1 MMTEA
6 PTIDYMTIIH
16 SQLVLATTLI
26 FSTVKTQ
33 AVQLEWSSITPLSLM
48 EMSAAQ
54 IHVYEEPVQTSFQTI
69 DATAPQVMVEDDAN
83 QLGEDYASLLDMA
96 EIYLIEMDG
105 WLVTVIP
112 TSE

>member
-33 AVQLEWSSITPLSLM
+33 AAQLEWSSITPLSLM

-54 IHVYEEPVQTSFQTI
+54 THVSEEPVQTSFQTI
-69 DATAPQVMVEDDAN
+69 NATAPQVMV
-83 QLGEDYASLLDMA
+83 
-96 EIYLIEMDG
+96 
-105 WLVTVIP
+105 
-112 TSE
+112 